1 MDTKKVQFSFFIGL
15 LVSALVL
22 TLAIFLPFLA
32 PIALAFMFAVAFR
45 PVHRWFLSLF
55 RQRRTIASIL
65 TILFILA
72 VVVTPLSFLVER
84 LITESYTFYFDIR
97 ERGIGDLDRL
107 TYFII
112 HPVQKIFPGFDPDI
126 VGYVRT
132 ISEALVGNLGSI
144 FSSTASLIAS
154 LFLGIISLFYI
165 LKDGHIFRRTL
176 VELSPLSDRYDTQ
189 IIDRLEVA
197 VNSVVRGSLL
207 TALVQGFF
215 VSIGFA
221 IFGIEHIVLWGSIA
235 AVAALLPAIGTGLV
249 MIPAI
254 LYLLAIGSTGAA
266 IGLAIWGFV
275 AVGLVDNLLLPFFIG
290 KNFKIHPIFVL
301 FSVIGGILFFGPV
314 GLFLGPL
321 VIALLFA
328 LLDIYRLLVL
338 DDKHKK
344 LTTI

>member
-1 MDTKKVQFSFFIGL
+1 MDTKKVQFYFFIGL
-15 LVSALVL
+15 LLASLVL
-22 TLAIFLPFLA
+22 SFAIFLPFLA
-32 PIALAFMFAVAFR
+32 PIALAFMFAIAFR
-45 PVHRWFLSLF
+45 PMHRFFVSLF
-55 RQRRTIASIL
+55 NRRRTLASFL
-65 TILFILA
+65 TIICILA

-84 LITESYTFYFDIR
+84 LVTESYTFYFDIR

-112 HPVQKIFPGFDPDI
+112 HPVQKWFPGFDPDI
-126 VGYVRT
+126 AGYVRSV
-132 ISEALVGNLGSI
+132 SEAVVGNLGSV
-144 FSSTASLIAS
+144 FSSTASIIAS
-154 LFLGIISLFYI
+154 LFLWLISLFYI
-165 LKDGHIFRRTL
+165 LKDGHIFRKTL
-176 VELSPLSDRYDTQ
+176 VELSPLSDRYDSQ

-215 VSIGFA
+215 VAVGFA

-235 AVAALLPAIGTGLV
+235 AIAALLPAIGTGLV
-249 MIPAI
+249 VIPAI
-254 LYLLAIGSTGAA
+254 LYLLSLGSTGSA

-275 AVGLVDNLLLPFFIG
+275 AVGLVDNVLLPFFIG

-301 FSVIGGILFFGPV
+301 FSVLGGILFFGPV
-314 GLFLGPL
+314 GVFLGPL

-328 LLDIYRLLVL
+328 LLDIYRLLIL